1 MTRER
6 RKWLI
11 SHVPQNQAHMIWKRR
26 KVSGSLQYSNRAG
39 LQQGSLLL
47 VAMSHREQ
55 VPLATYVCVLFVY
68 MYTCVCMHICVLY
81 HVSVVCV
88 FCMCH
93 VCCVFPCVNVP
104 CARDHLFIQSSL

>member
-1 MTRER
+1 MTRGR

-11 SHVPQNQAHMIWKRR
+11 SPVPRKQAHMIWKRR
-26 KVSGSLQYSNRAG
+26 KVSGSLQYSNGAG

-55 VPLATYVCVLFVY
+55 VPLAMYVFCLRT
-68 MYTCVCMHICVLY
+68 YTCVCIHMCVLY

-93 VCCVFPCVNVP
+93 VCCVLSCVNVP
-104 CARDHLFIQSSL
+104 CARGHLS